1 MGWRVGRICALPPKA
16 HLVSPSASHPTTS
29 PSFIS
34 QNKWWHHQTISSKP
48 PPDQLTS
55 LQFVQSFDTAYT
67 MYTHW
72 SRLLMKLH
80 VFFWLKREAS
90 GKNPGEIGK
99 TEECKTSI
107 FRAPAGRSILC
118 NHLPSKGLSSRKS
131 ANPYPCHLT
140 VSINLTSYHL
150 PKESP
155 NHQHNHRHH
164 YYRCHILI
172 PEISWANEQYGVLQ
186 S

>member
-1 MGWRVGRICALPPKA
+1 MKGGKNLCASSKRSPGFPLSFPPDDIPLL
-16 HLVSPSASHPTTS
+16 HFSEQVVTS
-29 PSFIS
+29 PNHFLEATTRSTDITSVCAKF
-34 QNKWWHHQTISSKP
+34 WHCIHNVSI
-48 PPDQLTS
+48 
-55 LQFVQSFDTAYT
+55 
-67 MYTHW
+67 THW

-80 VFFWLKREAS
+80 VFVWLKREAS

-140 VSINLTSYHL
+140 VSINLTSYHW